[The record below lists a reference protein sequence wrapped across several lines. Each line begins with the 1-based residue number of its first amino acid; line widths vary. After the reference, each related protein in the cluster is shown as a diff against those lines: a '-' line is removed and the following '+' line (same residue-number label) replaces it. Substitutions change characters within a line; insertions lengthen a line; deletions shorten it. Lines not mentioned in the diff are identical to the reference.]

1 MNLLNNLM
9 ETHRRV
15 TALRGN
21 LHRAQLETPD
31 FVEILKFTELP
42 NYTTSTQTQTPEA
55 FTCSQIVKGIKVCG
69 GTRGADA
76 KCGKNSSTNK
86 KSAPQKLHKLN
97 KCIFYNIIQF
107 TKL

>member
-21 LHRAQLETPD
+21 LHCAQLETPD

-69 GTRGADA
+69 GTRGAD
-76 KCGKNSSTNK
+76 SSTNK